1 MVPLTPYFLGYRWY
15 HGAAIGRRSSWLFSS
30 IAPVHGVLEA
40 GGFSFHGLY
49 CIDLLA
55 LPSTLLMLI
64 PSPFGICFARH
75 NGNAY
80 WAILHASDSI
90 SMVASCHGCSLRLP
104 QARCHRHAAACTV
117 RCCYP
122 WSLPRFLLVSGCTF
136 VEAHC
141 CFELSQM

>member
-1 MVPLTPYFLGYRWY
+1 
-15 HGAAIGRRSSWLFSS
+15 
-30 IAPVHGVLEA
+30 
-40 GGFSFHGLY
+40 
-49 CIDLLA
+49 
-55 LPSTLLMLI
+55 MLI

-141 CFELSQM
+141 CFELSQMYCATRDTRGSLFDARSSGARFLFAPILKTGLPPWAPFGVFPRLFSFADEHMHKS